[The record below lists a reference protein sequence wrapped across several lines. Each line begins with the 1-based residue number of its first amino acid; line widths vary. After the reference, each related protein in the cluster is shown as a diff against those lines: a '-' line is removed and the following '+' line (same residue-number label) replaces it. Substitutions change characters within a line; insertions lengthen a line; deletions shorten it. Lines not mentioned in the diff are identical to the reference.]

1 MPGVVVT
8 TAVRTGPT
16 NTQVTPTATLFV
28 AGVTT
33 RGPEGKAV
41 AVTSIADYEAI
52 YGGPSTSGWV
62 HQTLTSFFEEG
73 GARAYV
79 SRVVVDTAVA
89 ALIELDDASGDPAIT
104 LTAAGEGTWANA
116 GNLKAAVTHVGD
128 NFRITIVFDGE
139 TVFTTSAHA
148 RSEQGASFAVD
159 EINGS
164 AVAGLYITAA
174 LGAGTFPAVMASS
187 NFAGGVDSTGGE
199 VVDDSD
205 LAEALAF
212 FIDSYGPGA
221 VAAPGFYSTDN
232 YDKLIAHAVA
242 YGRIAILGFDRDDSA
257 SSAAADAAT
266 YADVAGAEYAAFYY
280 PWVKVPYGNL
290 TQVIPCEGYVAAKR
304 AKVQNEVGPWSAY
317 AGAAS
322 QANFVTAP
330 YAVLS
335 STQETALVN
344 AAVNPIKLVNG
355 TTRIYGARSVSSD
368 VANFRFIT
376 GRETVNYIVYQAKTG
391 LEALVFQ
398 PIDGRRALFARIAST
413 LVAIMERIRI
423 GGGVYEAID
432 ATGKLVD
439 PGYSVVVNDSLNPVS
454 QLASGTIKAKIG
466 ARISSIGETIEI
478 EIVKSNLTA
487 SLV

>member
-52 YGGPSTSGWV
+52 YGGPTTSGWV

-79 SRVVVDTAVA
+79 SRVVVDSAVA
-89 ALIELDDASGDPAIT
+89 ATLDLDDSSGDPAIT
-104 LTAAGEGTWANA
+104 LTASGEGTWANG
-116 GNLKAAVTHVGD
+116 GNLQAAVSYIGD
-128 NFRITIVFDGE
+128 NFRIAISFNGE
-139 TVFTTSAHA
+139 VVYTTASHA
-148 RSEQGASFAVD
+148 KSETGASSAVD
-159 EINGS
+159 ELNGN
-164 AVAGLYITAA
+164 ATAGLYVTAA
-174 LGAGTFPAVMASS
+174 LGVGTFPAVVSASS
-187 NFAGGVDSTGGE
+187 FTGGVDSTSNE
-199 VVDDSD
+199 LVDDSD

-221 VAAPGFYSTDN
+221 VCAPGFYSSDN

-257 SSAAADAAT
+257 SSVAADAAS

-280 PWVKVPYGNL
+280 PWVKVPNGNL
-290 TQVIPCEGYVAAKR
+290 TSVIPCEGYVAAKR
-304 AKVQNEVGPWSAY
+304 AKVQNESGPWSAY

-322 QANFVTAP
+322 QATFVTAP
-330 YAVLS
+330 YVVLS
-335 STQETALVN
+335 SANENSLVN

-376 GRETVNYIVYQAKTG
+376 GRETVNYIVYQARTG

-432 ATGKLVD
+432 ATGQLVD